1 MGVSR
6 RGSGRRGS
14 ATTNVVQGLASSTTS
29 GAAQPQSASPW
40 IATLAAFRMHRSS
53 ETWSDVL
60 IHRKARQDRRH
71 RAARRLLD
79 RILAVVAIGGRD
91 AAHGLRHSPAESVI
105 GEARGRHAALV
116 DCGAFRTPS
125 LRNVSLASP
134 YMHAG
139 SIATLREA
147 VKHELYYSARDR
159 GANFSNEEQEA
170 LVAFLRSLTDEEQKR

>member
-1 MGVSR
+1 
-6 RGSGRRGS
+6 
-14 ATTNVVQGLASSTTS
+14 
-29 GAAQPQSASPW
+29 
-40 IATLAAFRMHRSS
+40 
-53 ETWSDVL
+53 
-60 IHRKARQDRRH
+60 
-71 RAARRLLD
+71 LL
-79 RILAVVAIGGRD
+79 
-91 AAHGLRHSPAESVI
+91 
-105 GEARGRHAALV
+105 